1 MVAGHRVRA
10 DVKCCAEDTQGWVVN
25 ATDLQRYKRLL
36 LAKLDELSA
45 AHADASPLAPG
56 AGGPMGDLVDQANA
70 DAEADLHIRLHQSDA
85 HLLRA
90 IEDAL
95 ARITEDRFGVCE
107 MCNSPISKARLEA
120 VPWTRLCRDCKEREQ
135 SAA

>member
-1 MVAGHRVRA
+1 VKANAASLLFRPVDTR
-10 DVKCCAEDTQGWVVN
+10 DV
-25 ATDLQRYKRLL
+25 QRYKRLL

-45 AHADASPLAPG
+45 AHADATTLG
-56 AGGPMGDLVDQANA
+56 AGGPMGDLADQANA
-70 DAEADLHIRLHQSDA
+70 DAEADLHIRLHRSDA

-95 ARITEDRFGVCE
+95 TRIARDRFGVCE
-107 MCNSPISKARLEA
+107 VCSSPISKARLEA